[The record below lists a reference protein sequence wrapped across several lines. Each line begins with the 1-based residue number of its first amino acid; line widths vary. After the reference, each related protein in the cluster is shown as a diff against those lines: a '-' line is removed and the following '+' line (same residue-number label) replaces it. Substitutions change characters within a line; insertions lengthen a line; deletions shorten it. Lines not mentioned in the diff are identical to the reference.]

1 MNIHHHGDVSP
12 WSGRGMSRWG
22 LLERRRSSR
31 QRRHPWR
38 WTRPA
43 GKNKVILKD
52 RSFEILSLLRHRT
65 VAESRFLS
73 PPWFQTRCPSY
84 GHRWLWQQTWRW
96 TASWPWWQQRH
107 AAALSAGRRRGGA
120 SDSVLNVT
128 SQCSG
133 EVVGAHRD
141 EVSSEPR
148 LVLHSL
154 VHARLSAMKVHLGVV
169 DVRVLG
175 GGVVP
180 PDDDV
185 LHFVRGDT
193 ATYRHLQNR
202 NRTGCSRQFF

>member
-1 MNIHHHGDVSP
+1 M
-12 WSGRGMSRWG
+12 
-22 LLERRRSSR
+22 
-31 QRRHPWR
+31 
-38 WTRPA
+38 
-43 GKNKVILKD
+43 
-52 RSFEILSLLRHRT
+52 
-65 VAESRFLS
+65 
-73 PPWFQTRCPSY
+73 
-84 GHRWLWQQTWRW
+84 
-96 TASWPWWQQRH
+96 
-107 AAALSAGRRRGGA
+107 
-120 SDSVLNVT
+120 LNVT

-133 EVVGAHRD
+133 EVASAHRD
-141 EVSSEPR
+141 ELSSEPR

-202 NRTGCSRQFF
+202 AGCSRAICLLFF